1 MREKVGS
8 DLFRDFGVPC
18 ARSVFCRV
26 YVDFGEGPVYFGLYT
41 MLEVIG
47 VAKCPTNGSSLYG
60 LIKLAIN
67 LI

>member
-1 MREKVGS
+1 MVLNQIDMQVNFFKR
-8 DLFRDFGVPC
+8 
-18 ARSVFCRV
+18 ARVN
-26 YVDFGEGPVYFGLYT
+26 DDD
-41 MLEVIG
+41 VIG